1 MVGALDI
8 RDFGADHVV
17 LATGSTWRRDGIGV
31 VNEDGAEFSKA
42 LTPDDVF
49 KGTAVM
55 GPVVVY
61 DDDNY
66 FMGGALAEKL
76 RLAGH
81 EVMLVTPMAMAS
93 SWSAMTD
100 EQFFVQKRLL
110 ELDIKIVVSHG
121 LASHTGH
128 EAKLACVYTGREMI
142 VPCETLVL
150 VTGRVAADDLFVELG
165 GHQPVTR
172 IGDCLAPSSIADAV
186 YSGHR
191 LAREFGETDMGSVP
205 RRERPMVGSHFYD

>member
-1 MVGALDI
+1 MGAADI

-31 VNEDGAEFSKA
+31 MNEDGTDFSKA

-49 KGTAVM
+49 KGAAIA
-55 GPVVVY
+55 GPVVIY

-81 EVMLVTPMAMAS
+81 EVTLVTPMATAS
-93 SWSAMTD
+93 SWTVMTD

-110 ELDIKIVVSHG
+110 ELGIRIVVSHG
-121 LASHTGH
+121 LASHSGH
-128 EAKLACVYTGREMI
+128 VVKLACVYTGRETV
-142 VPCETLVL
+142 VPCDTLVL

-165 GHQPVTR
+165 EHQSITR

-186 YSGHR
+186 YSGHCF
-191 LAREFGETDMGSVP
+191 AREFGEINMGLML
-205 RRERPMVGSHFYD
+205 RRERPLAGSHFYD